1 MQDFPGL
8 LRKLGN
14 SQMSKSAYDTAWVA
28 RLDEYDPEMSNQA
41 LEWLARNQNPNGFWN
56 CGLPHG
62 YHDQVICTLSAMIAL
77 THRGRRSAD
86 KTQIEKG
93 LKALEEIRTGATRS
107 LMADRSGE
115 TVGFELIV
123 PTLVA
128 EAEQLGIIKQQKE
141 HILGRLS
148 VIRAAKL
155 AKLSGHK
162 ISRFTSTA
170 QLTEMVGKDRIDLL
184 DIDNLHEAN
193 GSIGSS
199 PAASAH
205 FALYVKP
212 GDERALNY
220 LRRLMKNGGGGVQT
234 VDPIDVFERVWVLWN
249 LSLTGLYKTDNE
261 IKALCKPH
269 LDFIE
274 SQWQPGRGLS
284 FATSFTCVDGDDTSV
299 GFEVL
304 SKFGRNPDLPTLL
317 SYEEENWFRC
327 YAAERNP
334 STDANI
340 DFLGALRQAGY
351 EKDHPSVKKIIAFI
365 RSRRYPEGYWLDK
378 WNISPYYTT
387 TRAIILCRG
396 YDDEL
401 CQESV
406 NWMLREQ
413 QENGSWGSYG
423 VQSAEETAY
432 CIQALKVWQMHGG
445 IVPKEVLN
453 KARLWLSMHCE
464 PPYPCFW
471 IAKTLYCTENLVQS
485 SIISALRLTE
495 M

>member
-41 LEWLARNQNPNGFWN
+41 LEWLARNQNPNGFWS
-56 CGLPHG
+56 CGQPHY

-86 KTQIEKG
+86 RTQIEKG

-107 LMADRSGE
+107 LMAESGE
-115 TVGFELIV
+115 TVGFEVIV

-155 AKLSGHK
+155 AKLSGYK
-162 ISRFTSTA
+162 ISRFTSTS

-184 DIDNLHEAN
+184 DIDNLHEEN
-193 GSIGSS
+193 GSIGAS

-212 GDERALNY
+212 GDERTLNY
-220 LRRLMKNGGGGVQT
+220 LRRLMKNGDGGVQT
-234 VDPIDVFERVWVLWN
+234 ATPIDIFERVWVLWN

-284 FATSFTCVDGDDTSV
+284 FSTSFTCVDGDDTSV

-304 SKFGRNPDLPTLL
+304 SKFGRNPDLATLL

-351 EKDHPSVKKIIAFI
+351 EKDHPSVKKILRFI
-365 RSRRYPEGYWLDK
+365 RSTRHSDGYWLDK
-378 WNISPYYTT
+378 WNISPFYTT

-445 IVPKEVLN
+445 IVPKEVLS